1 MLRRLIQLHTVILA
15 AASVALLIAPGAALA
30 ELGIVTPNFPVLAL
44 TRLIAALLVI
54 AAAAVLPLSQV
65 TPAARRPALWGLTA
79 AYSASTLLL
88 LVQEIAIWGS
98 TTGAIVVITAG
109 VLSCAFAAAAVA
121 ERRHR
126 VTGV

>member
-15 AASVALLIAPGAALA
+15 AASVALLIAPGAAFA
-30 ELGIVTPNFPVLAL
+30 GLGIVTPNLPVLAL

-65 TPAARRPALWGLTA
+65 SPAARRSALWGLTA
-79 AYSASTLLL
+79 AYGASTVLL

-98 TTGAIVVITAG
+98 TMGAILVITAG

-126 VTGV
+126 IAGV